1 MIDNIF
7 LPLFEVTI
15 NPSKN
20 VNLYQFLLNV
30 AGFDTVDDESVYEDM
45 NIEHLAKEPIKY
57 NRDNNPHYSY
67 WIYYIYANLYSLN
80 LLRKKRN
87 LNTFTFRPHCGEAGS
102 L

>member
-1 MIDNIF
+1 
-7 LPLFEVTI
+7 
-15 NPSKN
+15 
-20 VNLYQFLLNV
+20 
-30 AGFDTVDDESVYEDM
+30 M

-87 LNTFTFRPHCGEAGS
+87 LNTFTFRPHCGEAGNFFVIIILLNYKIFILILIS
-102 L
+102 LI